1 MVEGILMVQVVVLCY
16 ECQYMDCCPV
26 YRSLDDLC
34 RVLNESISATSRDFF
49 ENELPVLL
57 PVVETCEKFKEG

>member
-1 MVEGILMVQVVVLCY
+1 MVQVVVLCY
-16 ECQYMDCCPV
+16 ECLHRDGCPV
-26 YRSLDDLC
+26 CQSLDDLC

-57 PVVETCEKFKEG
+57 PVVETCEKFTEG